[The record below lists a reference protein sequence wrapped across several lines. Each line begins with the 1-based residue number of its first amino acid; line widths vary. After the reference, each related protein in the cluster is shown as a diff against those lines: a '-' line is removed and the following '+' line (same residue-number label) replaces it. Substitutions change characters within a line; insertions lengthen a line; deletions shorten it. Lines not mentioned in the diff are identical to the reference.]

1 LPFENSILQ
10 ALRARFRP
18 ASGVALIIL
27 ALPARGASVP
37 YTPYH
42 GDTAPDSVVA
52 GTMPENYLPGLM
64 DIVHSALKHGPTMI
78 LQQIY
83 LAQAE
88 AAMLNA
94 DSVLYPQISAGGSYG
109 LASETVGEA
118 GQFGAAGSHSTGNS
132 TSESYS
138 VSAGMPVFRW
148 GAVWNG
154 IRVQKLALEMSKKSY
169 AEAYRT
175 FILQLRDSYLGLV
188 AKKVGLR
195 NAQLNLKITLDTL
208 AIQEENQRHGM
219 IAEGALV
226 GPKLA
231 AEDAQLGYDRLVED
245 YSHSKRVLAQLAGL
259 PTITE
264 DSIADNLPRLDYP
277 ADNADAV
284 LSAFLRDG
292 ARSTFQAENLQMGV
306 HQQHLNYLISLTRPL
321 PQFSAYYGYS
331 AADTTSI
338 ALAQAAPGQAASPAS
353 IAKVGETS
361 ISYGISAG
369 WDIFDGFATT
379 AGIRTAKANQRI
391 AERQL
396 QNYLETTLEQA
407 QDARRQLD
415 LTARTMRL
423 AEERRDLTAAA
434 LRQTTADF
442 KFGAVQQSAV
452 DAAQYSL
459 YVSEQ
464 SQLSARADF
473 LSRWSAFVSLVDADP
488 ALGQLPV
495 QYVRAI
501 H

>member
-1 LPFENSILQ
+1 
-10 ALRARFRP
+10 
-18 ASGVALIIL
+18 
-27 ALPARGASVP
+27 
-37 YTPYH
+37 
-42 GDTAPDSVVA
+42 
-52 GTMPENYLPGLM
+52 
-64 DIVHSALKHGPTMI
+64 
-78 LQQIY
+78 
-83 LAQAE
+83 
-88 AAMLNA
+88 
-94 DSVLYPQISAGGSYG
+94 
-109 LASETVGEA
+109 
-118 GQFGAAGSHSTGNS
+118 
-132 TSESYS
+132 
-138 VSAGMPVFRW
+138 
-148 GAVWNG
+148 
-154 IRVQKLALEMSKKSY
+154 
-169 AEAYRT
+169 
-175 FILQLRDSYLGLV
+175 
-188 AKKVGLR
+188 
-195 NAQLNLKITLDTL
+195 
-208 AIQEENQRHGM
+208 M

-231 AEDAQLGYDRLVED
+231 AEDAQLAYDRLVED
-245 YSHSKRVLAQLAGL
+245 YSHSKRILAQLAGM

-264 DSIADNLPRLDYP
+264 DDVADSLPRVEYA
-277 ADNADAV
+277 ADTADAV

-292 ARSTFQAENLQMGV
+292 ARSTFQAESLQMGV

-338 ALAQAAPGQAASPAS
+338 ALSQAAPGQAAQPAS

-379 AGIRTAKANQRI
+379 AGIRTAKASQRI

-434 LRQTTADF
+434 LKQTTADF

-452 DAAQYSL
+452 DAAQYQL